1 MQNITVIAGS
11 CSDCLIEGDAS
22 SMASLFVLQWK
33 KIENK
38 QLKQA
43 CLNERLFRCHK
54 SEHSAMHF

>member
-11 CSDCLIEGDAS
+11 YSDCLIRGDAS
-22 SMASLFVLQWK
+22 SMASLFVLQWE

-38 QLKQA
+38 QLKQTY
-43 CLNERLFRCHK
+43 LNERLFRWHK

>member
-11 CSDCLIEGDAS
+11 CSDRLIRGHAS

-38 QLKQA
+38 QLKQTY
-43 CLNERLFRCHK
+43 LNERLFRCHT
-54 SEHSAMHF
+54 SEHSAMQF